1 MKRKKINE
9 NYICPISFTSF
20 QNSKNAVLI
29 SKNRFTFVSPKKKKK
44 ELDFSNSLIFRALQ
58 DGLEPT
64 TP

>member
-9 NYICPISFTSF
+9 IYIFTIRFTYF
-20 QNSKNAVLI
+20 QNDKRKALKSE
-29 SKNRFTFVSPKKKKK
+29 NRFTFVSPWKKKK
-44 ELDFSNSLIFRALQ
+44 ELDFSNSLIFKALQ